1 LATRRWRRFLA
12 GEPQFVGGWMELTWC
27 LNMLGEHE
35 DALTAAHKAVE
46 LDPEQP
52 GALANLGGTL
62 LEMGRKDEALAWIDK
77 ALALDPEDAITQS
90 LREQADGK
98 LA

>member
-1 LATRRWRRFLA
+1 
-12 GEPQFVGGWMELTWC
+12 M
-27 LNMLGEHE
+27 
-35 DALTAAHKAVE
+35 E

>member
-1 LATRRWRRFLA
+1 MAGEYHLASRRWRRFLA

-46 LDPEQP
+46 LDPE
-52 GALANLGGTL
+52 
-62 LEMGRKDEALAWIDK
+62 
-77 ALALDPEDAITQS
+77 DAITQS